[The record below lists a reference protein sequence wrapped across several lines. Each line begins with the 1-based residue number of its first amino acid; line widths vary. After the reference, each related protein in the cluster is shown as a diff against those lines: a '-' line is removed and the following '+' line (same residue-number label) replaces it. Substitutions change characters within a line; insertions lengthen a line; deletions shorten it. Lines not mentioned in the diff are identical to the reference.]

1 MLFVLPTN
9 NILKLEELR
18 GSKLFKKDVPCT
30 HTLHTL
36 HGRVYNFFNV
46 CLTKLSASA
55 ALHDI
60 ELWLHA
66 KCCLATETQSYNNR
80 ARSQK
85 G

>member
-1 MLFVLPTN
+1 MHFLLPTN
-9 NILKLEELR
+9 NIYKLEELR

-55 ALHDI
+55 A
-60 ELWLHA
+60 
-66 KCCLATETQSYNNR
+66 S
-80 ARSQK
+80 
-85 G
+85 